1 MEGASLPKYAK
12 NKQPCSTTQRVYTMA
27 AKTFQPTPLAL
38 ETRAALPTPEA
49 AFHFNRAN
57 QTLRLWAMRNDGP
70 VKCLRVGGRLQ
81 WPVDQIKTLMGI
93 QA

>member
-1 MEGASLPKYAK
+1 M
-12 NKQPCSTTQRVYTMA
+12 TV
-27 AKTFQPTPLAL
+27 KTFQPVSLAL

-49 AFHFNRAN
+49 AYHLNRAA

-81 WPVDQIKTLMGI
+81 WPVADIKRVMGVS
-93 QA
+93 Q

>member
-1 MEGASLPKYAK
+1 M
-12 NKQPCSTTQRVYTMA
+12 TV
-27 AKTFQPTPLAL
+27 KTFQRVSLAL

-49 AFHFNRAN
+49 AYHLNRAA

-81 WPVDQIKTLMGI
+81 WPVADIKRVMGVS
-93 QA
+93 Q

>member
-1 MEGASLPKYAK
+1 M
-12 NKQPCSTTQRVYTMA
+12 T
-27 AKTFQPTPLAL
+27 AKTFQPVSLTL

-49 AFHFNRAN
+49 AYHLNRAN

-81 WPVDQIKTLMGI
+81 WPVADIKRVMGV
-93 QA
+93 A